1 MKRGGFVKAL
11 GGAVGGAALVVS
23 LMSAPTLSAALA
35 GPVQELAVKP
45 EPRLFRFLPPCAD
58 ETSMNCIESIEYQV
72 DGEWR
77 TGVFMPPDGPGTPQ
91 TYNYSTPGLTHEG
104 GRSAVSAGLIE
115 RDDINGPS
123 QPAYSFQLQASPH
136 GTGTLWDPPINKCVG
151 GDPRY
156 PTGTDP
162 CWRAPWLADA
172 EYRFTFRTSTLIPI
186 FVQSSVVGSNTS
198 ITAVPG
204 GLRVSI
210 SGRPGA
216 SQWAPGL
223 PLAPSADSFAAVTY
237 EWGGF
242 FSDVRARGG
251 VLSACQGLGIVTA
264 YSNGNGGQMP
274 EWDAK
279 TGSLSFGTGGAHYAP
294 DGSVY
299 KGLAEVFVPGPLA
312 RCMWKVD
319 PRQTARM
326 EIEVYA
332 ENGEEAAGT
341 KSIAYDV
348 KQDLVKMI
356 AIDFTYSEKDVV
368 ARPAPLAAAP
378 GKKTCD
384 AAKTVCVTVDKARG
398 AAKISL
404 AKMKN
409 TSEVFAVA
417 VRGTQEDGGTQVRAA
432 VKAGKASLTVKLS
445 GAKSQGQL
453 WVIRSAGAYI
463 SSFQVG

>member
-1 MKRGGFVKAL
+1 MRAKSVGAL
-11 GGAVGGAALVVS
+11 CAIALMLSGVGGPALT
-23 LMSAPTLSAALA
+23 PALA
-35 GPVQELAVKP
+35 GPLPQASTKP
-45 EPRLFRFLPPCAD
+45 EPRLRQFLPPCSS

-77 TGVFMPPDGPGTPQ
+77 TGVLVPPEGPDTPE
-91 TYNYSTPGLTHEG
+91 TYSYSTPGLTHEG
-104 GRSAVSAGLIE
+104 GRTAVSAGLIE
-115 RDDINGPS
+115 RDDINGP
-123 QPAYSFQLQASPH
+123 PYAAYQFQLQAAPH
-136 GTGTLWDPPINKCVG
+136 GTGTLWDPPINRCVG
-151 GDPRY
+151 GDPRD

-172 EYRFTFRTSTLIPI
+172 EYRMTFRTSTLIPI
-186 FVQSSVVGSNTS
+186 FVQSSVTNMATS
-198 ITAVPG
+198 ISEIDG
-204 GLRVSI
+204 GRRVSV

-216 SQWAPGL
+216 SQWVLSYEVAERTD
-223 PLAPSADSFAAVTY
+223 AFDAVTY

-251 VLSACQGLGIVTA
+251 VLTACQGLGIVTA

-279 TGSLSFGTGGAHYAP
+279 TGSLSFGTGGFHYAP
-294 DGSVY
+294 NGSVY
-299 KGLAEVFVPGPLA
+299 KGQAEVFVPGPLA

-384 AAKTVCVTVDKARG
+384 AAKTVCVTVDRARG